1 MNTKEHIRNAAQQT
15 FKNHLEFLSSGRI
28 EEWVDLFKEDGILEF
43 PYGPKDFPKS
53 VSGKKELFEYM
64 KNFPNHFKVG
74 FDNLH
79 FHATEEP
86 TLVIAEFTSDG
97 HAISTGKPYVQKY
110 ISVVTTDDRGKII
123 RYVDF
128 WNPMVA
134 LEAIDAPLSSFVK
147 E

>member
-1 MNTKEHIRNAAQQT
+1 MNTKEQIRNAAQET

-28 EEWVDLFKEDGILEF
+28 EQWVDLFKEDGILEF
-43 PYGPKDFPKS
+43 PYGPKDFPKL

-64 KNFPNHFKVG
+64 KNFPNHFKVQ

-97 HAISTGKPYVQKY
+97 HAISTGKPYIQKY
-110 ISVVTTDDRGKII
+110 ISVVTTDNQGKII

>member
-1 MNTKEHIRNAAQQT
+1 MNTKEQIRNAAQQT

-43 PYGPKDFPKS
+43 PYGPKDFPTS
-53 VSGKKELFEYM
+53 VSGKKELYEYM
-64 KNFPNHFKVG
+64 KNFPDHFEVK

-97 HAISTGKPYVQKY
+97 HAVSTGKPYIQKY
-110 ISVVTTDDRGKII
+110 ISVVTTDEEGKII

>member
-1 MNTKEHIRNAAQQT
+1 MNTKEQIRNAAQQT

-43 PYGPKDFPKS
+43 PYGPKDFPTS
-53 VSGKKELFEYM
+53 VSGKKELYEYM
-64 KNFPNHFKVG
+64 KNFPDHFEVK

-97 HAISTGKPYVQKY
+97 HAVSTGKPYIQKY
-110 ISVVTTDDRGKII
+110 ISVVTTDEKGKII

>member
-1 MNTKEHIRNAAQQT
+1 MNTKEQIRNAAQQT

-28 EEWVDLFKEDGILEF
+28 KEWVDLFKEDGILEF
-43 PYGPKDFPKS
+43 PYGPKDFPTS
-53 VSGKKELFEYM
+53 VSGKEELYEYM
-64 KNFPNHFKVG
+64 KNFPNHFEVK
-74 FDNLH
+74 FDNLL

-86 TLVIAEFTSDG
+86 TLIIAEFTSDG
-97 HAISTGKPYVQKY
+97 YALSTGKPYIQKY
-110 ISVVTTDDRGKII
+110 ISVVTTDDEGKII

-134 LEAIDAPLSSFVK
+134 LEAIEAPLSSFVK

>member
-1 MNTKEHIRNAAQQT
+1 MNTKEQIRNAAQQT

-43 PYGPKDFPKS
+43 PYGPKDFPTS
-53 VSGKKELFEYM
+53 VSGKKELYEYM
-64 KNFPNHFKVG
+64 KNFPDHFEVK

-86 TLVIAEFTSDG
+86 TFVIAEFTSDG
-97 HAISTGKPYVQKY
+97 HAVSTGKPYIQKY
-110 ISVVTTDDRGKII
+110 ISVVTTDEEGKII